1 MARDADTAT
10 RLLGEHIRLTLQSVS
25 LENASTASH

>member
-1 MARDADTAT
+1 MGRDAETAT

-25 LENASTASH
+25 LDKAATASH